1 VLDSIVLE
9 QQGMP
14 TASIITDVF
23 MRTGE
28 AMARSW
34 GLKDFKFLAMPH
46 PIANLTDAEL
56 DSRARDITPQ
66 VVKLLL
72 EGQSSR

>member
-46 PIANLTDAEL
+46 PIANLTDEEL

-72 EGQSSR
+72 EGQSTH

>member
-1 VLDSIVLE
+1 MLDSIVFEL
-9 QQGMP
+9 QGVP

-23 MRTGE
+23 MKTGE

-34 GLKDFKFLAMPH
+34 GLKGFKFLAMPH

-56 DSRARDITPQ
+56 DHRAREITPQ

-72 EGQSSR
+72 EGQTAH

>member
-1 VLDSIVLE
+1 ME

-23 MRTGE
+23 MRTGD

-46 PIANLTDAEL
+46 PIANLTDEQL
-56 DSRARDITPQ
+56 DQRARDITPQ

-72 EGQSSR
+72 ECQAA